1 MGVECGQS
9 AIRDRPVRGC
19 PSAAVI
25 IPFSMKFEGERPT
38 VRSLIGSVVAVAG
51 VILMTNLVEK

>member
-1 MGVECGQS
+1 
-9 AIRDRPVRGC
+9 
-19 PSAAVI
+19 
-25 IPFSMKFEGERPT
+25 MKFEGERPT